1 MKREETSTTLNLAG
15 SGQVLMNSTMGLHI
29 NSGMLQS
36 LNGNETAQGGV
47 TNK

>member
-1 MKREETSTTLNLAG
+1 MKRDETLTSLNLGG
-15 SGQVLMNSTMGLHI
+15 SGKIQMNSTMGLHI

-36 LNGNETAQGGV
+36 MYDNETTEGV